1 MAILG
6 SQGPVGW
13 PHPWSQQSFLPPCTR
28 LVQSLQK
35 VIPTTA
41 SLVTQ
46 VHMGDSGRALL
57 TFNVWQL
64 DWLRA
69 HSARD

>member
-6 SQGPVGW
+6 SLGPVGW

-28 LVQSLQK
+28 LAQSLQK

-46 VHMGDSGRALL
+46 VHMGDSGRPC
-57 TFNVWQL
+57 
-64 DWLRA
+64 
-69 HSARD
+69 